1 MSTEPTPSYLRIP
14 LGMHIVAV
22 SSEGEEVSG
31 IVNRV
36 TERREFV
43 TRVLVAQDDGPQRR
57 IDLPPWTLSMVN
69 GRPF

>member
-1 MSTEPTPSYLRIP
+1 MSGESTSYLRIP

-22 SSEGEEVSG
+22 SPSGEEVSG

-43 TRVLVAQDDGPQRR
+43 TRVLIAQEDGPQRR
-57 IDLPPWTLSMVN
+57 IDLPPWQLKFVN
-69 GRPF
+69 GRAF